1 VAGRRNLLGREP
13 LTDRTDPQLS
23 RRKLRDRSIALVLVG
38 VVLLMPPV
46 AGISLID
53 GTFGGVPIPLLY
65 VFAVWALLIAG
76 AVVLAR
82 PLWDSDK
89 AMAAADPPDDPS

>member
-1 VAGRRNLLGREP
+1 M
-13 LTDRTDPQLS
+13 TDRADPQLS

-53 GTFGGVPIPLLY
+53 GKVGGVPIPLLY

-89 AMAAADPPDDPS
+89 AMAADPPDDDPA